1 MEVEE
6 TFGRFSS
13 ISQQED
19 KFLQRYDQVHSQGDV
34 GTGGQSGV
42 WYHHTMV
49 YLFIQMSSEM
59 WDFDMYG
66 DLYFE
71 KAVNGFLYE
80 MFSKWQKTGASH
92 EVTIVLFSRT
102 FYNARELSEFPQHM
116 HEYLQQDYRGRFDED
131 FYRMVVQHEK
141 FDDWF
146 PTLTLL
152 RQTFTDYEKLVVNYH
167 HRPGLRIPAA
177 SNSQA
182 AQGNFLEVLNISL
195 NTFEKHFINR
205 NLDRTGQQAIVI
217 TPGVGIFKVDRDLTV
232 ITKQRIIDSGVGSV
246 LICVGEQPLH
256 AVPLFNMH
264 GRGTERGRQGD
275 YLMPH

>member
-13 ISQQED
+13 FSQQED

-80 MFSKWQKTGASH
+80 MCSKWQKTGASH
-92 EVTIVLFSRT
+92 EVIIVFFSRT

-152 RQTFTDYEKLVVNYH
+152 RQTLTDYGKLVVNYH

-182 AQGNFLEVLNISL
+182 AQGNFLEVINISL

-205 NLDRTGQQAIVI
+205 NLDRTGQQ
-217 TPGVGIFKVDRDLTV
+217 DRKNY
-232 ITKQRIIDSGVGSV
+232 IQ
-246 LICVGEQPLH
+246 Q
-256 AVPLFNMH
+256 
-264 GRGTERGRQGD
+264 
-275 YLMPH
+275 

>member
-1 MEVEE
+1 M
-6 TFGRFSS
+6 
-13 ISQQED
+13 
-19 KFLQRYDQVHSQGDV
+19 
-34 GTGGQSGV
+34 

-80 MFSKWQKTGASH
+80 MCSKWQKTGASH
-92 EVTIVLFSRT
+92 EVIIVFFSRT
-102 FYNARELSEFPQHM
+102 FYKARELGEFLQHM
-116 HEYLQQDYRGRFDED
+116 HACLQQDYRGRFYED
-131 FYRMVVQHEK
+131 FYRVVVQNEK

-167 HRPGLRIPAA
+167 HRPGLRIHAA

-205 NLDRTGQQAIVI
+205 NLDRTDQQAIVI
-217 TPGVGIFKVDRDLTV
+217 TLAVGIFEVDRDLTV
-232 ITKQRIIDSGVGSV
+232 ITKQRIIDSGVGSD
-246 LICVGEQPLH
+246 LICRNKHPC
-256 AVPLFNMH
+256 
-264 GRGTERGRQGD
+264 
-275 YLMPH
+275 

>member
-1 MEVEE
+1 
-6 TFGRFSS
+6 
-13 ISQQED
+13 
-19 KFLQRYDQVHSQGDV
+19 
-34 GTGGQSGV
+34 
-42 WYHHTMV
+42 MV

-59 WDFDMYG
+59 WDCDMYG

-80 MFSKWQKTGASH
+80 MCSKWQKTGASH
-92 EVTIVLFSRT
+92 EVIIVFFSRT
-102 FYNARELSEFPQHM
+102 FYNAKKLSEFPQHM

-152 RQTFTDYEKLVVNYH
+152 RQTLTDYGKLVVNYH

-205 NLDRTGQQAIVI
+205 NLDRTGQQ
-217 TPGVGIFKVDRDLTV
+217 DRKNYIQL
-232 ITKQRIIDSGVGSV
+232 
-246 LICVGEQPLH
+246 
-256 AVPLFNMH
+256 
-264 GRGTERGRQGD
+264 
-275 YLMPH
+275 